1 MQLSSRKRAAF
12 SRGRCVARA
21 ALLFFLIAWPAGQA
35 ALGQTAKP
43 TQRAALSPQQALQ
56 KKHNDDAL
64 IILGGYPGTSYF
76 GIAHDIAAALGGG
89 DGIRL
94 LALDAPGGTDSL
106 QDLLLLRG
114 VDLALVP
121 ANALVYANAAG
132 TFGPGL
138 PDRVSYL
145 TALYGEEVHI
155 LVGPGIGSF
164 ENLRGK
170 KIAVPPADGNAEF
183 TIRDLLRRLHVEA
196 EVVKVAAA
204 DAIDDVR
211 SGTFAAL
218 VLMGGKPLRFVAGLP
233 KDGSLRL
240 LALPSAPA
248 LDDAYAPAGFRSD
261 DYPMLIPPGQT
272 IDTVSVSAVLVANN
286 AAKWAESSRR
296 IARFIPAFFGALSE
310 LAGPQW
316 HPKWGEVN
324 LAATLAGWSR
334 SPAAKDWLDQTKQEQ
349 TASVQKVFDDFLRA
363 SSAPG
368 SPPPSPKERSQLF
381 EEFMKWT
388 RNSTSAPNPG
398 ARP

>member
-1 MQLSSRKRAAF
+1 MQMS
-12 SRGRCVARA
+12 SRGRAAVLPWRAVALTV
-21 ALLFFLIAWPAGQA
+21 LLFPLMAWPAGQA
-35 ALGQTAKP
+35 AFAQTAKAP
-43 TQRAALSPQQALQ
+43 QRTGLSPQQALQ
-56 KKHNDDAL
+56 KKQNENAL
-64 IILGGYPGTSYF
+64 MILGGYPGTSYF
-76 GIAHDIAAALGGG
+76 EMAHDIAAALGGG
-89 DGIRL
+89 DGLRL

-121 ANALVYANAAG
+121 ANALVYANATG

-138 PDRVSYL
+138 TERVSYI
-145 TALYGEEVHI
+145 TELYGEEVHI

-196 EVVKVAAA
+196 EVVKVAAP
-204 DAIDDVR
+204 DAVDEVR

-218 VLMGGKPLRFVAGLP
+218 VLMGGKPMRFIAGLP

-240 LALPSAPA
+240 LPLPSTQA
-248 LDDAYAPAGFRSD
+248 LEDAYSPAGLRSD
-261 DYPMLIPPGQT
+261 DYPTLIPPGQT
-272 IDTVSVSAVLVANN
+272 IDTVSVSAVLVAN
-286 AAKWAESSRR
+286 ATAKWEESNRR

-310 LAGPQW
+310 LAGPQR

-324 LAATLAGWSR
+324 LAATLTGWSR
-334 SPAAKDWLDQTKQEQ
+334 FGAAKDWLEQTKQEQ

-381 EEFMKWT
+381 EEFVKWT
-388 RNSTSAPNPG
+388 RNSMGSPNQG